1 MGIPG
6 SQNGGTLVPYF
17 WPYELGVYHGI
28 SPYIC
33 LYRTYFQLQV
43 VNSAQP
49 VVLSIYLFS
58 FLSCRLVTND
68 LSLKVCLYPSI
79 FKF

>member
-33 LYRTYFQLQV
+33 LYRTYSSYKWLIVHNLLYCLFIYFHFYHVGWLQM
-43 VNSAQP
+43 
-49 VVLSIYLFS
+49 I
-58 FLSCRLVTND
+58 CH
-68 LSLKVCLYPSI
+68 LKCVYI
-79 FKF
+79 HQF